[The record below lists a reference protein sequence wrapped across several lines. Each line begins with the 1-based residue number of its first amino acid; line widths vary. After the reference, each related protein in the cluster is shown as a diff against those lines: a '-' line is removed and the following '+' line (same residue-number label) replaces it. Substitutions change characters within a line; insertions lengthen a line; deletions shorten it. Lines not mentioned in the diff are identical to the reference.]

1 MFFPLHDQ
9 KGRRGTTFTC
19 TPAVGENNSLTIVG
33 SGAGS
38 TILDGGN
45 NNQVQRIETFG
56 LVDDSDGHITINN
69 LTIQN
74 ITIIQLMMVVVFLY

>member
-1 MFFPLHDQ
+1 MLF
-9 KGRRGTTFTC
+9 R
-19 TPAVGENNSLTIVG
+19 S
-33 SGAGS
+33 GS

-45 NNQVQRIETFG
+45 NNQVLRIETFG